1 MSFLHNLFSS
11 PGKHPP
17 PKKRNLPD
25 PDTDITRS
33 GEKRKREAY
42 DPEEYQN
49 AVYAGAGTV
58 AVSGDD
64 GYEMDGDELDEEV
77 AVACQ
82 LQDEAEFEAGVEI
95 GEDDD
100 GNDDARPYATPKSV
114 RKLSRDLYNAVEA
127 RGTGSRASKTETHD
141 KAGKTL
147 ASTSTRVAMSQSP
160 SICTGSETENEEDE
174 ILDEIDWS
182 SSDDD
187 LRLSFSPTTSSAGL
201 DVTSTGE
208 IKVDRLKHT
217 PVGKQPRPRA
227 GAVRSNTTT
236 TGPTPA
242 KPSPSPLP
250 TKPSITPLPQ
260 SPSSPSYRTMPSPLT
275 TPTHPPN
282 FAYPPEWHEKTPEER
297 WDTNPNLRARELH
310 ASPRRI
316 HAELPSEPL
325 YAFRDAE
332 IRDGLW
338 SLMSSVEDFAKRWF
352 KSGAHACHTTT
363 ATAAH
368 ENGDGHG
375 VTIGHGDVFIKKE
388 FFKTLTPE
396 TTKLINCVASGGP
409 SGLWGWHDLFVNKEK
424 MQALVC
430 AMIGNLLS
438 EQVLQHAFFG
448 GTEEGVRAV
457 AAVQREGKDWD
468 GFERNARYAAT
479 IRQHLPTPTSL
490 PYNFN
495 THVNT
500 IIGALWTHLSP
511 LLSLVHPPTYPAS
524 TPLPIPAPSL
534 KTVFD
539 DLRRL
544 TVSAGIL
551 SLHMHLDPHTAY
563 HHVPLFKEDNY
574 DSSVME
580 CWNDPSM
587 RQRNMRNQYEDVGEK
602 EQKRRDALSET
613 EKKRARGDTAL
624 TQILCF
630 NGVTAYRKG
639 GWEVGSS
646 TPSDPVYERREWRDM
661 GVRVRVLTQGLVY
674 CRWGRALSS
683 QETADMDNETGKKI
697 HGDAWRRGGFMQF
710 TDVEGVFDWLGAE
723 RKEKV
728 EARRAVL
735 EKMAERA
742 NAGAAAEKTVL
753 QAEGAKKK
761 GKGRRKPRGEIGD
774 ADPDR

>member
-11 PGKHPP
+11 PAKAPP
-17 PKKRNLPD
+17 TKKR
-25 PDTDITRS
+25 DTPNTPTARS
-33 GEKRKREAY
+33 GGKRKRDAY

-64 GYEMDGDELDEEV
+64 GYEMDRNDLDEVE
-77 AVACQ
+77 AAACQ

-100 GNDDARPYATPKSV
+100 GDDDARPYATPKSV

-127 RGTGSRASKTETHD
+127 RGTGSRTGRTEPHD

-147 ASTSTRVAMSQSP
+147 ASTSTKITMTPSSSP
-160 SICTGSETENEEDE
+160 STCTGSETENEEDE
-174 ILDEIDWS
+174 AIDEIDWS

-187 LRLSFSPTTSSAGL
+187 LQLSFSPTTSSAGP
-201 DVTSTGE
+201 VITSMGE
-208 IKVDRLKHT
+208 IE
-217 PVGKQPRPRA
+217 
-227 GAVRSNTTT
+227 
-236 TGPTPA
+236 TPA
-242 KPSPSPLP
+242 DKWSE
-250 TKPSITPLPQ
+250 Q
-260 SPSSPSYRTMPSPLT
+260 
-275 TPTHPPN
+275 
-282 FAYPPEWHEKTPEER
+282 
-297 WDTNPNLRARELH
+297 PNLRARELH
-310 ASPRRI
+310 ASPRLIR
-316 HAELPSEPL
+316 AELASEPD
-325 YAFRDAE
+325 YAFCDAE

-338 SLMSSVEDFAKRWF
+338 GLMSAVEEFAERYF
-352 KSGAHACHTTT
+352 ASGADPAHTMTD
-363 ATAAH
+363 
-368 ENGDGHG
+368 ENEDIT
-375 VTIGHGDVFIKKE
+375 VKKE
-388 FFKTLTPE
+388 WFKTLTPE
-396 TTKLINCVASGGP
+396 TAKLINCVASGGP

-430 AMIGNLLS
+430 AMIGNVLS

-457 AAVQREGKDWD
+457 SKVQREMKDQD
-468 GFERNARYAAT
+468 GFTRNAAYAST
-479 IRQHLPTPTSL
+479 ILAHLPTPTSL
-490 PYNFN
+490 PANFN
-495 THVNT
+495 AHVNT
-500 IIGALWTHLSP
+500 IIGALWIHLSP

-534 KTVFD
+534 KTVFA

-574 DSSVME
+574 DSSIME
-580 CWNDPSM
+580 CWNDEPM
-587 RQRNMRNQYEDVGEK
+587 RQRNMRNKYEDVDED

-646 TPSDPVYERREWRDM
+646 TANNPVYEKGEYKNM

-683 QETADMDNETGKKI
+683 QKSASMDNETGEKI
-697 HGDAWRRGGFMQF
+697 HGDAWREGGFMQF
-710 TDVEGVFDWLGAE
+710 TNVEGVFDWLGKE
-723 RKEKV
+723 RKEKA
-728 EARRAVL
+728 EARKAVL
-735 EKMAERA
+735 ERMAGRA
-742 NAGAAAEKTVL
+742 DAGAAGAAEKTVL

-761 GKGRRKPRGEIGD
+761 GKGRRKPRTEIEGSD
-774 ADPDR
+774 LDR